1 MLAIRLLLGLVGI
14 LLVLSLLGYA
24 VDRNPRW
31 LRFAGLS
38 LKAGI
43 ALVALVML
51 IYLLERLLIAL

>member
-14 LLVLSLLGYA
+14 LMVLSLLGYA

-38 LKAGI
+38 LKGG
-43 ALVALVML
+43 VALIAIMML
-51 IYLLERLLIAL
+51 IFLLERLLIVL

>member
-24 VDRNPRW
+24 VNRDPRW

-38 LKAGI
+38 LKAGV
-43 ALVALVML
+43 ALVAVIMLVF
-51 IYLLERLLIAL
+51 LLERLLIAL